1 MKSNSVKESVQKD
14 FVWSEFHNAP
24 KGYSYEIQQFK
35 RNVYAIWIVNHGEFS
50 YKNTSPK
57 SIWGFY
63 SSKKKEYYAPI
74 DAKKVGAIVRF
85 EDTSPYSAMQLKLT
99 PLEQC
104 MYPK

>member
-1 MKSNSVKESVQKD
+1 MI
-14 FVWSEFHNAP
+14 EFPHQSP

-35 RNVYAIWIVNHGEFS
+35 RHVYAIWIVNHGEFS
-50 YKNTSPK
+50 YTDTPPK

-74 DAKKVGAIVRF
+74 DAKKVGAIVQI
-85 EDTSPYSAMQLKLT
+85 EDTNPYSALQLKLT

-104 MYPK
+104 MYQR

>member
-1 MKSNSVKESVQKD
+1 MI
-14 FVWSEFHNAP
+14 EFPHQSP

-35 RNVYAIWIVNHGEFS
+35 RHVYAIWIVNRGEFS
-50 YKNTSPK
+50 YTDTPPK

-74 DAKKVGAIVRF
+74 DAKKVGAIVQI
-85 EDTSPYSAMQLKLT
+85 EDTTPYSAMQLKLT

-104 MYPK
+104 MYQK

>member
-1 MKSNSVKESVQKD
+1 MI
-14 FVWSEFHNAP
+14 EFPHQSP

-35 RNVYAIWIVNHGEFS
+35 RYVYAIWIVNHGEFS
-50 YKNTSPK
+50 YTDTPPK

-74 DAKKVGAIVRF
+74 DAKKVGAIVQI
-85 EDTSPYSAMQLKLT
+85 EDTTPYSAMQLKLT

-104 MYPK
+104 MYQK

>member
-1 MKSNSVKESVQKD
+1 MI
-14 FVWSEFHNAP
+14 EFPHQSP

-35 RNVYAIWIVNHGEFS
+35 RHVYAIWIVNHGKFS
-50 YKNTSPK
+50 YTDTPPK

-74 DAKKVGAIVRF
+74 DAKKVGAIVKI
-85 EDTSPYSAMQLKLT
+85 EDTTPYSAMQLKLT

-104 MYPK
+104 MYQK

>member
-1 MKSNSVKESVQKD
+1 MI
-14 FVWSEFHNAP
+14 EFPHQSP

-35 RNVYAIWIVNHGEFS
+35 RHVYAIWIVNHGEFS
-50 YKNTSPK
+50 YTDTPPK

-74 DAKKVGAIVRF
+74 DAKKVGAIVQI
-85 EDTSPYSAMQLKLT
+85 EDTTPYSAMQLKLT

-104 MYPK
+104 MYQR